1 MQAGVKRGVAFAAGV
16 PSGWLVAPMARNAH
30 REQDIWLGNNVDFA
44 VQNQMNPFKRVGIFA
59 VGVGAVLHAEHQIQ

>member
-16 PSGWLVAPMARNAH
+16 PSGGLVAPMARNAH

-44 VQNQMNPFKRVGIFA
+44 VQNQMNP
-59 VGVGAVLHAEHQIQ
+59 